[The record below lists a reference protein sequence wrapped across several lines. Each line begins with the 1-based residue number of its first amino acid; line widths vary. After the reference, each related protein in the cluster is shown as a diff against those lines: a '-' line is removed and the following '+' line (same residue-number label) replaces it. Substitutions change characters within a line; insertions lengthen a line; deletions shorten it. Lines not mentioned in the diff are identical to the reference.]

1 MPYKYVPVAKEDTYK
16 LIDAAQ
22 NGDRRARDLIV
33 DQNIGLVKN
42 LAMRY
47 ASGYYEPE
55 DLMQVGFVGLV
66 KAIDRF
72 DTGYNVMFSTYAVPM
87 IMGEIK
93 RYIRDDGKIKI
104 GRQMKTEMKNLK
116 KLQQEYYHKHGVS
129 PRVSWL
135 ADKMEISREH
145 VLEILEA
152 IESLSSIESLDNEAI
167 PEGMHG
173 GEYVDEEAQNVDLI
187 DLKTAIRDLEGERIR
202 PARVRELWR
211 DGSKAALSVTIH
223 EGKNRQ
229 IRRMWRQAG
238 LAVRRLQ
245 RVREHTLTLGDL
257 PVGQWR
263 YLTQQEL
270 RDLEGSE
277 KS

>member
-1 MPYKYVPVAKEDTYK
+1 MEDRLQKILSAAGLCSRRQAEVYIQQGRVTVNGRPAALGDKADPQKDTIALDGKPAVQPAARTVLMLYKPRGVVTTLSDERGRPTVADLVGEAAGRVWPVGRLDMDSEGLLLMTNDGAWMQRLLHPSHQIEKEYRVTVTGPVEG
-16 LIDAAQ
+16 AAQ
-22 NGDRRARDLIV
+22 R
-33 DQNIGLVKN
+33 
-42 LAMRY
+42 LA
-47 ASGYYEPE
+47 
-55 DLMQVGFVGLV
+55 
-66 KAIDRF
+66 
-72 DTGYNVMFSTYAVPM
+72 
-87 IMGEIK
+87 
-93 RYIRDDGKIKI
+93 
-104 GRQMKTEMKNLK
+104 
-116 KLQQEYYHKHGVS
+116 
-129 PRVSWL
+129 
-135 ADKMEISREH
+135 
-145 VLEILEA
+145 
-152 IESLSSIESLDNEAI
+152 
-167 PEGMHG
+167 
-173 GEYVDEEAQNVDLI
+173 
-187 DLKTAIRDLEGERIR
+187 AIRDLEGERIR

-229 IRRMWRQAG
+229 IRRMCRQAG